1 MPKKNTFVSLLFVMA
16 PNPGDTWNES
26 TSLARHG
33 NKLDDRENEQDWEAE
48 KMNEARNLKIIS
60 DELKAKGCPVFG
72 GKYCDKLPNDIREKA
87 GALEARLDSLI
98 SGSVTSPF
106 KSDTRDELR
115 LLIAQGLTIAAFK
128 DKMKKYDFSL
138 KCNAVWSADAIAYRC
153 NTCAFNPC
161 MSLCSNCFKNSNH
174 DGHDFNRFFSQ
185 AGGACDCGNVDVL
198 EESGF
203 CFRHGPRARRPPVP
217 SPNIVSLGEFIIP
230 KLFVRLFLCL
240 RGWTRQYNAC
250 KDGSSKESFS
260 NHLVNR
266 AHILI
271 ELIQELVDYG
281 GPIRDVIISNL
292 LDRQLYHDLNKRNAD
307 DDIRDHDRSPDF
319 SLDWRTRGLFL
330 EDLQSL
336 KSIVSSN
343 QSDTCCMPECLLD
356 ELVFWMVRLIFPQ
369 IIINLCLSLLSDVN
383 YRDAFAKRFFS
394 LYLCIAETLVD
405 LSKCENE
412 SAIYAVGSRV
422 IHISVQILSSEAQCL
437 KLDDEINI
445 KDKIITSAYGVLR
458 TGVQKSTITQ
468 AYEYFY
474 ENTPPPIIDDEVF
487 KWFVYSVGDAG
498 HPLRKASYWTLVSDL
513 QNLLTHGEIAR
524 RFFRDPKS
532 MENYIALIAPMQGMN
547 LNYRII
553 TGNHLEYD
561 STHSYQLA
569 FHLEWEVSALNMF
582 NTLAALTVE
591 TECMNFYLLQWKTIL
606 EEWFNA
612 ISLSKN
618 DMCVQP
624 YCVSYHIP
632 LHRHL
637 SAGILR
643 CIELPTFISSLDIL
657 IEDEGFLCKALF
669 HPLRIQVCRAEI
681 SAGMWA
687 RNGNTVRNQS
697 FYYAQT
703 NYNIAFMD
711 CDITLIRFIACF
723 VDAEWFMEAVT
734 TAFYLDDCLAV
745 CGFLS
750 DDLVFS
756 PKRRIVT
763 RKEWVDFLV
772 DGILRLLLDIVVV
785 SWNIHENIPNNLEKE
800 IVAALA
806 ISDLTY
812 SKLKAAI
819 PERGSR
825 SFADDKTFDSVLEKL
840 AVYCEP
846 DQRSHIE
853 QGVYMLT
860 TESWQTL
867 FDPVFCRMR
876 TTIPREYNDALVR
889 SEKIERSLPKHSTIT
904 RSGDH
909 LWIPYR
915 LFSFNSIWTAR
926 SARFLVTPSFFGLL
940 HKILYIHIEHQQLN
954 DAIFQA
960 AVYFLTLMVKFVT
973 SEQFSLLATE
983 KSKLPSNILEIL
995 NCQKNPVSDI
1005 LSMFNDFGD
1014 IGERQIPSVITLLL
1028 KYLRKINDEE
1038 AISAEHDHLLAHCI
1052 SRQLKLDPL
1061 LLDFISGYAVDYIG
1075 RLFCLLYRSCGKI
1088 REVLDH
1094 FICEHQGQM
1103 LKSDRLQEKHNAD
1116 SLEKLAH
1123 RSAAKRRQEALMAAH
1138 QKKSAMLMKKLMAME
1153 GLTQTQMDAMDTT
1166 ENSLVRHYRCPICG
1180 DTTAST
1186 LVYPIGLMCRIVVNY
1201 AVEHSLPEDCP
1212 SLSLMEIGENMHTN
1226 QMMLKIFNAS
1236 RRSLLQTRFPTYADL
1251 IQAPTGIEVRTC
1263 GHYAH
1268 VGCYKAY
1275 VKTLLESP
1283 PPSIDP
1289 LEARVEISCP
1299 VCRASV
1305 HTLLPLAPDTGIER
1319 IRPDISNEK
1328 KSYAQLAKEVERL
1341 MSSGISHIQ
1350 GNEETKFAEYQQLF
1364 LNFTSLC
1371 HKWTVYRGNVSE
1383 SAPRGGQIFA
1393 FGLAKGNLERNLLL
1407 YESNFSDRCYRE
1419 LPAEHII
1426 YGARHQGTERDINFM
1441 IYQWRQLVF
1450 GFDQNRQ
1457 SLEDSLQDDRTQYS
1471 VPNDLDILASSTA
1484 EAKLAKM
1491 HVERDIELETGTP
1504 MVLFDLKTALIR
1516 FSSYIIT
1523 NDSLTNEDKK
1533 SLLSFI
1539 YQIVLYAGIVRT
1551 AIVAALHMP
1560 LSQLERT
1567 KNLKLNNEVFTLA
1580 VKNVINR
1587 LFSRPYMKAENIL
1600 VKDGADVDFEKA
1612 LHYACTDLSRLTA
1625 QLWHECGIHKYDEG
1639 FFISR
1644 ATFMEIYKMLTNN
1657 DELSLKF
1664 LPHIHIEKWVDA
1676 VLRWI
1681 TCRNFVENLHNEPLS
1696 WRRFTLLTLPKSY
1709 DDLFARFF
1717 GLSCVACGL
1726 VPRMPF
1732 ICLLCGQLACLD
1744 SCCTTSA
1751 AETVSTNE
1759 VERHALIC
1767 SSGVG
1772 CFLSLNT
1779 SLIVIVCN
1787 RRAALWGSVY
1797 LDVHGEED
1805 RNLRRGKPLFL
1816 SKRRVERLTA
1826 DWEMQTFEHLVVNF
1840 FNFEDLIS
1848 YLRDAHYVLQ

>member
-1 MPKKNTFVSLLFVMA
+1 MA

-128 DKMKKYDFSL
+128 DKS
-138 KCNAVWSADAIAYRC
+138 
-153 NTCAFNPC
+153 

-356 ELVFWMVRLIFPQ
+356 EL
-369 IIINLCLSLLSDVN
+369 
-383 YRDAFAKRFFS
+383 DAFAKRFFS

-458 TGVQKSTITQ
+458 TGVQNLQLRKVLKSTALKVFT
-468 AYEYFY
+468 YEYFY

-687 RNGNTVRNQS
+687 RNGNTRALLMRN
-697 FYYAQT
+697 
-703 NYNIAFMD
+703 
-711 CDITLIRFIACF
+711 
-723 VDAEWFMEAVT
+723 EFMEAVT

-876 TTIPREYNDALVR
+876 TTIPREYNDALIQLIFIVQNLF
-889 SEKIERSLPKHSTIT
+889 SERSLPKHSTIT

-1075 RLFCLLYRSCGKI
+1075 RLFACFIAGLCGKI

-1123 RSAAKRRQEALMAAH
+1123 RSAAKRRLNGSSSEEKRYADE
-1138 QKKSAMLMKKLMAME
+1138 KLMAME

-1166 ENSLVRHYRCPICG
+1166 EVAANLIHCMAENNSSQNFRGNSLVRHYRCPICG

-1186 LVYPIGLMCRIVVNY
+1186 LVYPIGLMCP
-1201 AVEHSLPEDCP
+1201 VEHSLPEDCP

-1236 RRSLLQTRFPTYADL
+1236 RRSLLQTKLGILIFHVLPYIAALPTYADL

-1319 IRPDISNEK
+1319 IR
-1328 KSYAQLAKEVERL
+1328 YAQLAKEVERL

-1567 KNLKLNNEVFTLA
+1567 KNLKLNNET
-1580 VKNVINR
+1580 
-1587 LFSRPYMKAENIL
+1587 FSRPYMKAENIL

-1709 DDLFARFF
+1709 DDLFARFLDF
-1717 GLSCVACGL
+1717 L
-1726 VPRMPF
+1726 V
-1732 ICLLCGQLACLD
+1732 
-1744 SCCTTSA
+1744 
-1751 AETVSTNE
+1751 
-1759 VERHALIC
+1759 
-1767 SSGVG
+1767 
-1772 CFLSLNT
+1772 
-1779 SLIVIVCN
+1779 
-1787 RRAALWGSVY
+1787 
-1797 LDVHGEED
+1797 
-1805 RNLRRGKPLFL
+1805 
-1816 SKRRVERLTA
+1816 
-1826 DWEMQTFEHLVVNF
+1826 
-1840 FNFEDLIS
+1840 
-1848 YLRDAHYVLQ
+1848 